1 MDVSD
6 LPRPFAM
13 ALTQSRSAM
22 RCFSAMT
29 EAQQQAVAN
38 LAMTAATR
46 AEMRSAVGCLAR
58 RSPP

>member
-6 LPRPFAM
+6 LPRPFVM

-29 EAQQQAVAN
+29 EAQQQAVAG
-38 LAMTAATR
+38 LAMTATTR

-58 RSPP
+58 RHKQ